1 MRKKLEELNIMT
13 SRRLLARD
21 SNEWFLLP
29 NKIAEAKRISM
40 NWYFTGNT
48 CLNGHIAPRRSLR
61 GTCLACEGSPKARKE
76 RKIRYQEVKAIKS
89 SLSTEDF
96 ATPINKD
103 KDRRSTRQSPET
115 KLNDLTKN
123 DPTLSKK

>member
-76 RKIRYQEVKAIKS
+76 RQNRY
-89 SLSTEDF
+89 
-96 ATPINKD
+96 
-103 KDRRSTRQSPET
+103 
-115 KLNDLTKN
+115 
-123 DPTLSKK
+123 